1 MGTAKYTVMKPKLTT
16 KNKTKINQNQIVW
29 KSVMVLFILF
39 IIFLISG
46 CSSSDSEGPVKGTL
60 VVNSNTAISFPAP
73 DDDTYNQLYSV
84 SPTTNVVQVQSAV
97 NGNTTTTKF
106 NLSDLGLADKEV
118 TLTFSKQ

>member
-1 MGTAKYTVMKPKLTT
+1 MKPKLTT
-16 KNKTKINQNQIVW
+16 KNKTKINQNHIVW
-29 KSVMVLFILF
+29 KSVMVLFILL